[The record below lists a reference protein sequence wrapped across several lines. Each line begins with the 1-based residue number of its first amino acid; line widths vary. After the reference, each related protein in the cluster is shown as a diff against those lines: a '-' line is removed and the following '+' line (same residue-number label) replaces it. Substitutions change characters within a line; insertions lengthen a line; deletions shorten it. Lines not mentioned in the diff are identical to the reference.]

1 MKAKFPISNFQ
12 FQHSHVSLPLDSSL
26 IGWLAADILAQ
37 YPEERDL
44 SQIAVVFPGRRPA
57 LYLRRELG
65 RLIGAP
71 FHPPQIFDIDSFM
84 AYIAC
89 KSNDAGVR
97 RDASQ
102 VELLHLVYTTAIG
115 MSEDAEYLSLPEKTS
130 SFEGFFFWGLKFLDL
145 FDELGTELVP
155 PERIKQVVPAAL
167 ANAGITEET
176 RGFWPILPEFYNK
189 WLDSLADH
197 SLWSRGEKYRIASEH
212 IDAMAWPFS
221 QIYLA
226 GFAALNRAEEK
237 VFSALTRIA
246 IARVVIQDGT
256 SQWRTTGAKWEHL
269 ERLRSVCHGTWDL
282 EINRSS
288 TIEPD
293 IQTETNQPPDTL
305 NYQKIR
311 FHQGTDLHSQLQM
324 AEDVFAREMEGQGG
338 LAPDQKA
345 IVLPRPEP
353 LIPVLNRLFED
364 TSVPYN
370 ISMGYPL
377 ERTALAQLFDS
388 VFEAQEGRVDGKYYA
403 AGYLSVLRHPY
414 IKGLRL
420 YSTLTIDYQN
430 HRFSATDTDRQTK
443 TKRSTNQP
451 INQSTNSSLRSV
463 VHFLEAWLVKE
474 KKSFVGL
481 DELENAIADL
491 DERDCSATRFLSIVH
506 QLCFRGFENLNKVGE
521 LAMTLK
527 RLLEWIMEYGTAAG
541 YPLTGEFMSAMVA
554 LLEELESRPV
564 AEETASVSG
573 LHSLLG
579 HLVRQ
584 TRIPFQG
591 IPLEGFQI
599 LGFLETR
606 CLKFQHVMIFD
617 VNEGVL
623 PPKIRPDPIL
633 PPDLRSHL
641 GLPDKKQAVEI
652 SRYHLQRLLAGA
664 EKIHLFFSE
673 DRGRMRSR
681 FIEEF
686 IWEAEKQ
693 AGRRNVIPVHRTINI
708 PKPRTYYASPVKKT
722 QKIIDFLS
730 LFTFS
735 ATALDTY
742 LYCPFRFYAKY
753 ILKLDIPDTI
763 DMDEIDPLLVGNLVH
778 KILKEFYSP
787 WLDREINFDADYNN
801 DIVTKSDIELKE
813 IFGPKSE
820 WSGGVRLFREVLIY
834 RLKNFLRIEKEH
846 SHGHSLMGLEVP
858 CKMDFHL
865 EKGRKV
871 GMKGVLDRVERDREG
886 IIWVIDYK
894 TGSKV
899 QMPRATIASNISD
912 RKSIRQE
919 LVSFQLPIYLL
930 LCDRHYALESLWSKI
945 NAALY
950 SLRGLEESSSLN
962 ALRTILFK
970 HGDGRDR
977 IVKGIYVPALK
988 TIIREIL
995 NPEIPFTHDPSDFA
1009 NCRTCPYIRRL
1020 CKVG

>member
-26 IGWLAADILAQ
+26 IGWLAADILARD
-37 YPEERDL
+37 PEERDL

-65 RLIGAP
+65 RLIGTP

-89 KSNDAGVR
+89 KSTGEPVR
-97 RDASQ
+97 RDAGQ
-102 VELLHLVYTTAIG
+102 VELLHLVYTTAMG
-115 MSEDAEYLSLPEKTS
+115 MSADAKYLSLSETTS

-155 PERIKQVVPAAL
+155 PERIKQVVPTAL
-167 ANAGITEET
+167 ANAGITEEA
-176 RGFWPILPEFYNK
+176 RGFWPILPKLYNK
-189 WLDSLADH
+189 WLDALAGH

-212 IDAMAWPFS
+212 MDAMEWPFS

-226 GFAALNRAEEK
+226 GFAALNRAEQK

-246 IARVVIQDGT
+246 IARVVIQGGP
-256 SQWRTTGAKWEHL
+256 SPWRTTGATWEHL
-269 ERLRSVCHGTWDL
+269 KRLRSVCHGTWDF

-293 IQTETNQPPDTL
+293 IQTATNQPPDTL
-305 NYQKIR
+305 NYQKIK

-324 AEDVFAREMEGQGG
+324 AEDLFAREMKGQGG
-338 LAPDQKA
+338 LAPDQEA

-353 LIPVLNRLFED
+353 LVPLLNRLFED

-377 ERTALAQLFDS
+377 ERTALAQLLDS
-388 VFEAQEGRVDGKYYA
+388 VFEAQEGRVDGKYHA
-403 AGYLSVLRHPY
+403 PGYLAVLRHPY

-420 YSTLTIDYQN
+420 DSPSTTDHQN
-430 HRFSATDTDRQTK
+430 AGFLATDTDRQTK
-443 TKRSTNQP
+443 TNRTTEQP
-451 INQSTNSSLRSV
+451 INQSTVSSLRSV
-463 VHFLEAWLVKE
+463 VHFLEAWLVRE
-474 KKSFVGL
+474 KKSFVDL
-481 DELENAIADL
+481 VELENAIAHL
-491 DERDCSATRFLSIVH
+491 DERDFSATRFLSLVH
-506 QLCFRGFENLNKVGE
+506 QLCFRGFEKLNKVGE
-521 LAMTLK
+521 LAVALK
-527 RLLEWIMEYGTAAG
+527 RLLEWIMEYGTATG
-541 YPLTGEFMSAMVA
+541 YPLTGEFMSAMVG
-554 LLEELESRPV
+554 LLEELEDGPV
-564 AEETASVSG
+564 AEETASASG

-584 TRIPFQG
+584 TRIPFRG

-623 PPKIRPDPIL
+623 PPKTRPDPIL
-633 PPDLRSHL
+633 PPDLRKQL

-664 EKIHLFFSE
+664 EKIHVFFSE
-673 DRGRMRSR
+673 GRGQMRSR
-681 FIEEF
+681 FVEEF

-693 AGRRNVIPVHRTINI
+693 AGRRNVIPVHRMINI
-708 PKPRTYYASPVKKT
+708 PKPGTSSASPVKKT

-742 LYCPFRFYAKY
+742 LSCPFRFYAKY

-778 KILKEFYSP
+778 KILREFYSP
-787 WLDREINFDADYNN
+787 WLGREIHFDADYNN
-801 DIVTKSDIELKE
+801 DIVTKSDMALKE
-813 IFGPKSE
+813 TFGPKPE
-820 WSGGVRLFREVLIY
+820 WSGGVRLFREVLIH
-834 RLKNFLRIEKEH
+834 RLKNFLRIEREH
-846 SHGHSLMGLEVP
+846 SQGHSLMGLEVP
-858 CKMDFHL
+858 CKMDFHF
-865 EKGRKV
+865 EKGRKA
-871 GMKGVLDRVERDREG
+871 GIKGILDRVEKDREG

-894 TGSKV
+894 TGSKIR
-899 QMPRATIASNISD
+899 MPRATIASRISD
-912 RKSIRQE
+912 RESMRQE
-919 LVSFQLPIYLL
+919 LVSFQLPMYLL
-930 LCDRHYALESLWSKI
+930 LCDQHYALGSEWSRI

-950 SLRGLEESSSLN
+950 GLRGLEESSSLN

-970 HGDGRDR
+970 QGDGRAK

-995 NPEIPFTHDPSDFA
+995 NPEIPFSHDPFDFA

-1020 CKVG
+1020 CRVG